1 MAIFLV
7 CTFNFK
13 TDMSK
18 IEQRVVENLLERNIG
33 FPRPNVLCGPRYGVD
48 CALVELD
55 GGKAMALASDPLSY
69 IPSIGIKES
78 AFLSIHLTANDIA
91 TTGFSPQYGQ
101 FVLNLPVHVSDKELE
116 DYWIH
121 IGHFAEEVGL
131 NITGGHT
138 SFDSF
143 SQSTLAGGV
152 TMITIAERDK
162 MLLAS
167 QAQEGDVLLMTKSAA
182 LISTSILAMAFP
194 KYVERHVGK
203 EIWEKAISNFWSI
216 SVLPEAGVV
225 QELNAQHKHIH
236 AMHDVTE
243 GGVLG
248 AAYEFAEAS
257 RLGLFLWEDLI
268 TVDASVAEVARLF
281 GLNPL
286 QIVGAGSMLM
296 ACAPQAKDTVIEKF
310 LGNGIPCAE
319 IGYFSSW
326 QQGKRIQ
333 RKNGLHTFTG
343 PTKDLY
349 WEVFAKYKQD
359 EIS

>member
-1 MAIFLV
+1 
-7 CTFNFK
+7 
-13 TDMSK
+13 MSK

-182 LISTSILAMAFP
+182 LISTSILAMTFP

-203 EIWEKAISNFWSI
+203 EIWEKAISNF
-216 SVLPEAGVV
+216 
-225 QELNAQHKHIH
+225 
-236 AMHDVTE
+236 
-243 GGVLG
+243 
-248 AAYEFAEAS
+248 
-257 RLGLFLWEDLI
+257 
-268 TVDASVAEVARLF
+268 
-281 GLNPL
+281 
-286 QIVGAGSMLM
+286 
-296 ACAPQAKDTVIEKF
+296 
-310 LGNGIPCAE
+310 
-319 IGYFSSW
+319 
-326 QQGKRIQ
+326 
-333 RKNGLHTFTG
+333 
-343 PTKDLY
+343 
-349 WEVFAKYKQD
+349 
-359 EIS
+359 